1 MQVTAADNAAAL
13 APEPG
18 QHRVLRQIA
27 ALVGHPR
34 QQHCRDAARREYA
47 ARGGAHRVVQHRAA
61 LGQHSL
67 LPVAGGHGT
76 VEHTVKILLNFLHD
90 LRVVF
95 QGQTEHAGHRL
106 LGHVVIGGAQSA
118 GEHQQVA
125 AGPGS
130 LHRRPQ
136 TLGVVPHGGVVQH
149 VDPGRGQQLRQKL
162 RVGVGNIAQK
172 QLGAHGDDL
181 HLMGHGITSFSLGC
195 RGVLLERKTPKRR
208 PLAPPPGELSAQ
220 PTERGNA
227 NRWIIP
233 FRSPYRPSQ
242 SPSVTALPEGE
253 PSRGRQRRRPLQ
265 AIAWRYFTGAD
276 DSVRPYG

>member
-1 MQVTAADNAAAL
+1 M
-13 APEPG
+13 
-18 QHRVLRQIA
+18 
-27 ALVGHPR
+27 
-34 QQHCRDAARREYA
+34 
-47 ARGGAHRVVQHRAA
+47 
-61 LGQHSL
+61 
-67 LPVAGGHGT
+67 
-76 VEHTVKILLNFLHD
+76 EHTVKILLNFLHD

-95 QGQTEHAGHRL
+95 QGQAEHAGHRL
-106 LGHVVIGGAQSA
+106 LGHVVIGGAQAA

-181 HLMGHGITSFSLGC
+181 RLMGHGITSFSLGC
-195 RGVLLERKTPKRR
+195 RGVLLEGKTPKRR

-253 PSRGRQRRRPLQ
+253 PSRGRRPRRAGAGERIAATSLRTGCAMTRQEDFQGQAAQRSLTTSRPSMARRTRPSTSRACSISRTSSTWGRVLG
-265 AIAWRYFTGAD
+265 WRGVNTVQQ
-276 DSVRPYG
+276 SS